1 MEYQIGET
9 GRVIVA
15 RFNDGEDLIGSL
27 KELAR
32 SEYIRAAVIQL
43 VGGIKKGRYVCGP
56 ESDEEMPP
64 VPMWRQLDET
74 HELVGVGTLFW
85 HGDEPKVHIHG
96 AFGKKDQ
103 VKAGCLREDSEV
115 FLVLEAII
123 TEIRGVSVSRE
134 VDAPSGMVLLKV

>member
-15 RFNDGEDLIGSL
+15 RFNDGEDLLGSL
-27 KELAR
+27 TELAR
-32 SEYIRAAVIQL
+32 REYIRAAVIQL
-43 VGGIKKGRYVCGP
+43 VGGIKRGRYVAGP
-56 ESDEEMPP
+56 EKDEIPP
-64 VPMWRQLDET
+64 VPLWRELDES

-85 HGDEPKVHIHG
+85 HGDEPRIHIHG
-96 AFGKKDQ
+96 AFGKEDQ

-123 TEIRGVSVSRE
+123 TEVRGVSVTRE
-134 VDAPSGMVLLKV
+134 VDAQSGMVLLKV

>member
-27 KELAR
+27 KEVAR
-32 SEYIRAAVIQL
+32 REYLRAAVIQL
-43 VGGIKKGRYVCGP
+43 VGGIKKGRFVCGP
-56 ESDEEMPP
+56 ETDEMPP
-64 VPMWRQLDET
+64 VPMWRQLDES

-85 HGDEPKVHIHG
+85 HGDEPEVHIHG
-96 AFGKKDQ
+96 AFGKEDQ
-103 VKAGCLREDSEV
+103 VKAGCLREESEV

-134 VDAPSGMVLLKV
+134 LDARSGMVLLKV